1 MNNLTDL
8 HGRTPQRLIMASS
21 SPRRRELIQSL
32 GLRIPV
38 TIMASDAD
46 ESTPADW
53 TPQQIVE
60 ALALRKARAV
70 KAMLADVERN
80 HQAPA
85 VVVGADTIVV
95 LDGEMMGKPLDVRE
109 AAGML
114 RRLQGRTHEVYTG
127 VALVSTMDGREAIA
141 HRMTQVHMKP
151 LDLRLIERYVA
162 SGEPS
167 DKAGSY
173 AIQGLGATL
182 IDRIEGDYFNVVG
195 LPLSLL
201 SELLGEFG
209 IDVI

>member
-1 MNNLTDL
+1 MNESAYVTE
-8 HGRTPQRLIMASS
+8 RTAQRIVMASS

-32 GLRIPV
+32 GLRLPV
-38 TIMASDAD
+38 VILSSEAD

-53 TPQQIVE
+53 TPPQIVE

-70 KAMLADVERN
+70 KEMLERS
-80 HQAPA
+80 QEDDRTPA
-85 VVVGADTIVV
+85 VVIGADTIVV
-95 LDGEMMGKPLDVRE
+95 LDGEIMGKPRDEHE

-114 RRLQGRTHEVYTG
+114 GRLQGRTHEVYTG
-127 VALVSTMDGREAIA
+127 VALVSTPGGREAVA
-141 HRMTQVHMKP
+141 HGMTRVHMKP
-151 LDLRLIERYVA
+151 LDPARIGRYVA
-162 SGEPS
+162 SGEPA
-167 DKAGSY
+167 DKAGAY

>member
-1 MNNLTDL
+1 MNESAYVTE
-8 HGRTPQRLIMASS
+8 RSAQRIVMASS

-32 GLRIPV
+32 RLRVPV
-38 TIMASDAD
+38 AILSSEAD

-53 TPQQIVE
+53 TPPQIVE

-70 KAMLADVERN
+70 KEMLERS
-80 HQAPA
+80 QEDDGTPA
-85 VVVGADTIVV
+85 VVIGADTIVV
-95 LDGEMMGKPLDVRE
+95 LDGEMMGKPRDDGE

-114 RRLQGRTHEVYTG
+114 GRLQGRTHEVYTG
-127 VALVSTMDGREAIA
+127 VALVSAQGGREAVA
-141 HRMTQVHMKP
+141 HGMTRVHMKP
-151 LDLRLIERYVA
+151 LDPARIGRYVA
-162 SGEPS
+162 SGEPA
-167 DKAGSY
+167 DKAGAY